1 MMNDHDLLQKIR
13 TAAEHAAPDQL
24 DSILSSCHEQ
34 KGEIVTMTKKKN
46 KKYWFTGV
54 AAAAAILL
62 CVGITSFVG
71 NSKAAVVD
79 SVVLLDVN
87 PSLSLSVD
95 DEETVLEAEALNEDA
110 EEILGT
116 MDLEGTSLEVAVNA
130 LIGSM
135 LQKGY
140 LGDDQNSVLVSV
152 ENDDAQRGSELE
164 QEVSEAITSAM
175 QTDSVSASV
184 LSQTISTSDDELTA
198 LAESYGISL
207 GKAALIQEVIEQ
219 DDTLSFEDLAT
230 LNIHEI
236 ALIIASRDIQSDSMT
251 NTGTASE
258 EAYIGSAAAL
268 DTALS
273 DAGIS
278 ESDVIELTIC
288 FDSDDGAIVYEVEFK
303 TDTTEYEYHIAAVSG
318 EIVGTNME
326 NNDDSAESEAV
337 DTIEGSVSVSTSY
350 IGKSAAINAAL
361 ADAGYDKSATTY
373 INCWVEYDDGTP
385 QYYEVEFKVSKTTYH
400 YEIDLYDGSVLTGE
414 NESYSDHDHS
424 DSDHDHSD
432 SDTASTSSDTYI
444 SESTALNIALSDAG
458 VSSSDLIKSEVKL
471 DEHHDQMIY
480 EVEFKTKSRKYEYE
494 IDAVTGS
501 ILSSE
506 TDD

>member
-1 MMNDHDLLQKIR
+1 MMKDHELMQKIR
-13 TAAEHAAPDQL
+13 TATEHAAPDQL

-34 KGEIVTMTKKKN
+34 KGEIVTMTKKKH
-46 KKYWFTGV
+46 KKYWFAGV
-54 AAAAAILL
+54 AAAAALVL
-62 CVGITSFVG
+62 CVGIASFVG
-71 NSKAAVVD
+71 NSDTAAASTVVM
-79 SVVLLDVN
+79 LDVN
-87 PSLSLSVD
+87 PSLSLSID
-95 DEETVLEAEALNEDA
+95 EEETVLEVETLNEDA
-110 EEILGT
+110 KEILGD

-135 LQKGY
+135 LQNGY

-152 ENDDAQRGSELE
+152 ESEDESRGNELE
-164 QEVSEAITSAM
+164 TEVSEAITTAM
-175 QTDSVSASV
+175 QSEAVDASV
-184 LSQTISTSDDELTA
+184 LSQTISTSDDELDA

-219 DDTLSFEDLAT
+219 DDTLSFEDLAA

-251 NTGTASE
+251 STGTASE
-258 EAYIGSAAAL
+258 GAYIGSAAAL
-268 DTALS
+268 NTALS

-278 ESDVIELTIC
+278 ESDVIELTIR
-288 FDSDDGAIVYEVEFK
+288 FDSDNGAIVYEVEFK
-303 TDTTEYEYHIAAVSG
+303 TDTTEYEYHISAVSG
-318 EIVGTNME
+318 EIVSTSTG
-326 NNDDSAESEAV
+326 NNDSAESEV
-337 DTIEGSVSVSTSY
+337 IDTIEGSVSVSDSY

-361 ADAGYDKSATTY
+361 ADAGCDKSETTY
-373 INCWVEYDDGTP
+373 INCWLEYDDGSP

-414 NESYSDHDHS
+414 SESSSGHDHS

-432 SDTASTSSDTYI
+432 SDTDSTSSNTYI
-444 SESTALNIALSDAG
+444 GESAALSTALSDAG
-458 VSSSDLIKSEVKL
+458 VSSSDLVKSEVKL

-501 ILSSE
+501 VLSSE
-506 TDD
+506 SDD